1 MLKRLFKNYGVI
13 LLFYLFLVLC
23 VFLLN
28 ARYSVLNSR
37 SVKNIS
43 YEVNN

>member
-28 ARYSVLNSR
+28 ARYSILNSR
-37 SVKNIS
+37 NIQNIS
-43 YEVNN
+43 YVVNN

>member
-28 ARYSVLNSR
+28 ARYSVLNFR
-37 SVKNIS
+37 NVKNIS
-43 YEVNN
+43 YVVNN